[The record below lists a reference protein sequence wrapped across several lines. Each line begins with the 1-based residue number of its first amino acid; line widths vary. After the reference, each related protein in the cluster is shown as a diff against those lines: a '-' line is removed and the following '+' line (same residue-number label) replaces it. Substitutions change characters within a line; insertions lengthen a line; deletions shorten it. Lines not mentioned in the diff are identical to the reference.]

1 MFKDLSNTTLARMN
15 KELLLAEVPGLLE
28 RARARL
34 SPQDY
39 AFVEQIARM
48 EQALQELGLL
58 GRSDQEIEAILEQCQ
73 RQSRS
78 ARRPE
83 SARQPPQPPPRSAA

>member
-1 MFKDLSNTTLARMN
+1 MD

-39 AFVEQIARM
+39 AVLEQIARM

-58 GRSDQEIEAILEQCQ
+58 GRSDQELEAILQQCRRQ
-73 RQSRS
+73 RGS
-78 ARRPE
+78 AGRPE
-83 SARQPPQPPPRSAA
+83 SPRQ